1 VRYFAFSEN
10 QFVTSV
16 TRDPR
21 TVSQIMYISSIPVI
35 SQSLEP
41 WLASEV
47 RVSGEIK
54 LLSVIASGLPTS
66 EEVDHVVDLELL
78 KAPPLLVKKTVNLV
92 IGVFSN
98 ANNFKRRM
106 SIRRTWMQYD
116 AVRSGSVV
124 VRFFVGLVRK
134 TMDIVLVWKN
144 Y

>member
-1 VRYFAFSEN
+1 MRYFFTLRKPICHKSEIKEKSLRSYV
-10 QFVTSV
+10 FLLYSLF
-16 TRDPR
+16 
-21 TVSQIMYISSIPVI
+21 
-35 SQSLEP
+35 QSLEP

-47 RVSGEIK
+47 KVSGEIK

-78 KAPPLLVKKTVNLV
+78 KAPPLPVNKTANLV

-124 VRFFVGLVRK
+124 VRFFVGLVRI
-134 TMDIVLVWKN
+134 TMEVLNDMEKN
-144 Y
+144 

>member
-1 VRYFAFSEN
+1 MRYFFTLRKPICHKSEIKEN
-10 QFVTSV
+10 SLRSYVFLLYSLF
-16 TRDPR
+16 
-21 TVSQIMYISSIPVI
+21 
-35 SQSLEP
+35 QSLEP

-47 RVSGEIK
+47 KVSGEIK

-78 KAPPLLVKKTVNLV
+78 KAPPLPVNKTANLV

-124 VRFFVGLVRK
+124 VRFFVGLVRI
-134 TMDIVLVWKN
+134 TMEVLNDMEKN
-144 Y
+144 